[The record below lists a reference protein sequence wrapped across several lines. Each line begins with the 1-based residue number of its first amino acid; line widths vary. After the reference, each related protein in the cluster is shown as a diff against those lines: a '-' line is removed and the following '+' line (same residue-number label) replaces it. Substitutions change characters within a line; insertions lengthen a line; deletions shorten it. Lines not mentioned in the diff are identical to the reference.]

1 MTIRLPGIAEQLAPS
16 MEGIGSFLKNIANPN
31 YDQQAALR
39 EALLAGRIQYDD
51 LAKMSDEDVERQ
63 FGRGTAVLKPKDR
76 QPTMKDMV
84 DRFGAQEVGRRMSLP
99 DGDPQKEELRAGITP
114 GGMRP
119 NQRTLEQQGVDKG
132 KADLDEIKRQTDSI
146 LLHSN
151 VVKRLEGQGLGKNIY
166 ADYKAGAITP
176 QEKSQLMAN
185 KDFRDRWDRESS
197 EYWNQTMEKYR
208 RDALDEKND
217 PKKLTIQFNRMIA
230 ERYAERANN
239 SGILTDVNDVV
250 SVIENPQL
258 MKLWGDVKETPTDPA
273 AAKIW
278 SAVQAVKKSMSTE
291 GDADRKKALTAAHEL
306 FRRNTQG
313 ILSTL
318 SSEQNRAKAGGET
331 EVAALVQRVN
341 SEAQKAYGGVLPPNE
356 IPTFAFDKQ
365 HPSIGKGVIWN
376 DKVFYQKSGNS
387 EASLIPD
394 GTIPVVEG
402 GAPAPT
408 SPMASAAAK
417 AIKENRIG
425 EALSTAPT
433 AEIRKQL
440 AEAIAAAGGDTTTV
454 AKKDSAVTKTDTVK
468 AAPVSTPSSSRSS
481 SSSSSG
487 LSSFKINANPFEAAS
502 TPTSKKAATKI
513 LPNDS
518 IERNAAIGKYVSK
531 ALSSNTLPELPE
543 DADERK
549 AVLNEIVKSTEQD
562 RSKYSRAYADAKAA
576 LYRLNQ
582 SR

>member
-1 MTIRLPGIAEQLAPS
+1 MAIKLPGIAEQLAPS
-16 MEGIGSFLKNIANPN
+16 MEGIGSFLKNLANPN

-63 FGRGTAVLKPKDR
+63 FGRGTSKLKPRDR
-76 QPTMKDMV
+76 QPSMKDMV
-84 DRFGAQEVGRRMSLP
+84 DKFGAQEVARRMSLP
-99 DGDPQKEELRAGITP
+99 DDAPEKQELIAGITP

-185 KDFRDRWDRESS
+185 KDFRERWDRESS
-197 EYWNQTMEKYR
+197 EFWNQSMEKYR

-239 SGILTDVNDVV
+239 AGILTDVNDVV

-258 MKLWGDVKETPTDPA
+258 MKLWGDVKEAPSDPA

-278 SAVQAVKKSMSTE
+278 NAVQAVKKSMSVE

-313 ILSTL
+313 ILATL

-408 SPMASAAAK
+408 NPMATAAAK

-433 AEIRKQL
+433 LEIRKQL

-454 AKKDSAVTKTDTVK
+454 VKKDSAVTKTDTVK
-468 AAPVSTPSSSRSS
+468 AAPVSSSSRSS
-481 SSSSSG
+481 SSSSRG
-487 LSSFKINANPFEAAS
+487 LSDFKINANPFETAS
-502 TPTSKKAATKI
+502 TPTSTKTAAEI

-531 ALSSNTLPELPE
+531 ALSSNALPELPE
-543 DADERK
+543 DVDERK
-549 AVLNEIVKSTEQD
+549 AVLDEIVKSTEQN
-562 RSKYSRAYADAKAA
+562 RSKYSRAYADAMAA
-576 LYRLNQ
+576 LYRLKQN
-582 SR
+582 R